1 MKHYALLILVS
12 ACVISGCKTQQVIT
26 TPGETV
32 VITERVAVVDTVVLK
47 DTVTVTKDRLRI
59 RLLKLPGDTGRVE
72 AECAPD
78 TVTVRTTHVEYNTEK
93 LDRQRQFTGAFFLL
107 ALVLFIL
114 LLLKK

>member
-1 MKHYALLILVS
+1 MKPYALLILVS

-47 DTVTVTKDRLRI
+47 DTVTITKDRLRI
-59 RLLKLPGDTGRVE
+59 RLLKLPGDTVRVE

-78 TVTVRTTHVEYNTEK
+78 TVTVRTTNVEYNTEK
-93 LDRQRQFTGAFFLL
+93 LERQRQFTGAFFLL

>member
-1 MKHYALLILVS
+1 MKPYALLILVS

-47 DTVTVTKDRLRI
+47 DTVTITKDRLRI
-59 RLLKLPGDTGRVE
+59 RLLKLPGDTVRVD

-93 LDRQRQFTGAFFLL
+93 LERQRQFTGAFFLL

>member
-1 MKHYALLILVS
+1 
-12 ACVISGCKTQQVIT
+12 
-26 TPGETV
+26 
-32 VITERVAVVDTVVLK
+32 VVDTVVLK

-59 RLLKLPGDTGRVE
+59 RLLKLPGDTVRVE

-93 LDRQRQFTGAFFLL
+93 LERQRQFTGAFFLL

-114 LLLKK
+114 LLLKR

>member
-1 MKHYALLILVS
+1 MKPYALLILVS
-12 ACVISGCKTQQVIT
+12 ACVTLSCKTQQAVT

-47 DTVTVTKDRLRI
+47 DTVTITKDRLRI
-59 RLLKLPGDTGRVE
+59 RLLKLPGDTVRVE

-93 LDRQRQFTGAFFLL
+93 LERQRQFTGAFFLL

-114 LLLKK
+114 LLLKR

>member
-1 MKHYALLILVS
+1 MKPYALLILVS
-12 ACVISGCKTQQVIT
+12 ACVISSCKTQQVIT

-59 RLLKLPGDTGRVE
+59 RLLKLPGDTVRVE

-93 LDRQRQFTGAFFLL
+93 LERQRQFTGAFFLL

-114 LLLKK
+114 LLLKR

>member
-1 MKHYALLILVS
+1 MKLYALLILVS

-59 RLLKLPGDTGRVE
+59 RLLKLPGDTVRVE

-93 LDRQRQFTGAFFLL
+93 LESQRQFTGAFFLL

-114 LLLKK
+114 LLLKR

>member
-1 MKHYALLILVS
+1 MKPYALLILVS
-12 ACVISGCKTQQVIT
+12 ACVISSCKTQQIT

-59 RLLKLPGDTGRVE
+59 RLLKLPGDTVRVE

-93 LDRQRQFTGAFFLL
+93 LERQRQFTGAFFLL

-114 LLLKK
+114 LLLKR

>member
-1 MKHYALLILVS
+1 MKPYALLILVS
-12 ACVISGCKTQQVIT
+12 ACVISGCKTQRVIT
-26 TPGETV
+26 APGETV
-32 VITERVAVVDTVVLK
+32 VITERVALVDTVVLK
-47 DTVTVTKDRLRI
+47 DTVTITKDRLRI
-59 RLLKLPGDTGRVE
+59 RLLKLPGDTVRVE

-93 LDRQRQFTGAFFLL
+93 LERQRQFTGAFFLL

>member
-1 MKHYALLILVS
+1 MKPYALLILVS

-59 RLLKLPGDTGRVE
+59 RLLKLPGDTVRVE

-93 LDRQRQFTGAFFLL
+93 LERQRQFTGAFFLL

>member
-1 MKHYALLILVS
+1 MKPYALLILVS

-47 DTVTVTKDRLRI
+47 DTVTITKDRLRI
-59 RLLKLPGDTGRVE
+59 RLLKLPGDTVRVE

-93 LDRQRQFTGAFFLL
+93 LERQRQFTGAFFLL

>member
-1 MKHYALLILVS
+1 MKPYALLILVS
-12 ACVISGCKTQQVIT
+12 ACVISSCKTQQIT
-26 TPGETV
+26 TQSETV

-47 DTVTVTKDRLRI
+47 DTVTITKDRLRI
-59 RLLKLPGDTGRVE
+59 RLLKLPGDTVRVE

-93 LDRQRQFTGAFFLL
+93 LERQRHFTGAFFLL

-114 LLLKK
+114 LLLKR